1 MPKRLSV
8 KQAKLLSQHRY
19 ILKKLATISSSERK
33 KVLKSAPQELFK
45 VLNIIFEMLAK
56 DQIPLTKKQEQAIKK
71 HKRLIRSTSDLKN
84 SAIKRKLQKQSGG
97 ALPAILSAI
106 LPVITGLVSAI
117 L

>member
-8 KQAKLLSQHRY
+8 KQAKLLKQHRY

-33 KVLKSAPQELFK
+33 KVLKSAPQDLFR

-56 DQIPLTKKQEQAIKK
+56 DQIPLSKKQEQSIKK
-71 HKRLIRSTSDLKN
+71 HRRLIRSTSELKN
-84 SAIKRKLQKQSGG
+84 SAIKSKLQKQSGG

-106 LPVITGLVSAI
+106 LPVLGGL
-117 L
+117 LKTFL